1 MFSHARI
8 IASVLAGAV
17 LISSPM
23 QALAQKPSAKQQV
36 ALPNAPFSV
45 QPAKAVIQRYQLLSL
60 LSPLSRQNKRHV
72 RDLTGIERAIVFEGN
87 VTLDE
92 PIDIGA
98 IASKKTALTPF
109 EQALIHRERLLV
121 IHGDLHCRGLSTYS
135 MDAVFVLGNVHCETV
150 DLSIVPFYVKGNLVA
165 RKSLLGSAYD
175 DGGDG
180 REGERHVV
188 VGGTVSSPK
197 VRTWYFS
204 LGHLRFALESAK
216 EVLVETEHEKSDGP
230 CFGDKD
236 C

>member
-1 MFSHARI
+1 
-8 IASVLAGAV
+8 
-17 LISSPM
+17 M
-23 QALAQKPSAKQQV
+23 QAMAQKPSVNQQV

-45 QPAKAVIQRYQLLSL
+45 QPAKAVIRCYQLLSL
-60 LSPLSRQNKRHV
+60 LSPLARQDTRLMRALSKM
-72 RDLTGIERAIVFEGN
+72 ERAIVFEGN

-92 PIDIGA
+92 DINIST
-98 IASKKTALTPF
+98 IAMKKTVLTAF
-109 EQALIHRERLLV
+109 EQALIQRERLLV
-121 IHGDLHCRGLSTYS
+121 INGDLSCSGLSTYT
-135 MDAVFVLGNVHCETV
+135 MDAVFVLGNVNCETV
-150 DLSIVPFYVKGNLVA
+150 DLSIVPFYVRGNLVA
-165 RKSLLGSAYD
+165 RKFLMGSAYD

-180 REGERHVV
+180 REGECHVV

-204 LGHLRFALESAK
+204 LGHLTFTKNSAK